1 MENDIQKI
9 VQGLIDKHEAYKLKW
24 MDLTV
29 PDMFSWIELKESM
42 KIQAIELKSQYIE
55 SKAQLEKDK
64 AMRILELKAEVD
76 ENWKKLTEKSIDSTL
91 LLEFQERTQE
101 LNALSKYRDLLIE
114 YAENVLEYV
123 NVVKL
128 NLKNDLPF

>member
-9 VQGLIDKHEAYKLKW
+9 IQGLIDKHEAYKLKW

-64 AMRILELKAEVD
+64 AMRVLELKAEVD

>member
-42 KIQAIELKSQYIE
+42 KVQAIELKSQYIE

-64 AMRILELKAEVD
+64 AMRVLELKAEVD

>member
-1 MENDIQKI
+1 MGNDIQKI

-64 AMRILELKAEVD
+64 AMRVLELKAEVD

>member
-64 AMRILELKAEVD
+64 AMRVLELKAEVD

-114 YAENVLEYV
+114 YADNVLEYV

>member
-114 YAENVLEYV
+114 YADNVLEYV

>member
-64 AMRILELKAEVD
+64 AMRVLELKAEVD